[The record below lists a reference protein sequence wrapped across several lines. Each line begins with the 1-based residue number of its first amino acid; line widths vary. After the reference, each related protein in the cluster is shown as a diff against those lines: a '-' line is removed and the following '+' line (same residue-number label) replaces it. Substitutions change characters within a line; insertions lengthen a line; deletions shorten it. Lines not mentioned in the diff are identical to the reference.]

1 MLLRFNYVAHVQ
13 IQRGGGGGQ
22 RVRVPLKSHKNI
34 GFLSNTGPDFFSME
48 MLIRQYECKQI
59 FTNVLESLRMLCHQ
73 SE

>member
-13 IQRGGGGGQ
+13 IQRGGGAEGPGPPEKSQ
-22 RVRVPLKSHKNI
+22 KYRVSQQYWS
-34 GFLSNTGPDFFSME
+34 GFFSME

-59 FTNVLESLRMLCHQ
+59 FTNVLESLQMLCHQ